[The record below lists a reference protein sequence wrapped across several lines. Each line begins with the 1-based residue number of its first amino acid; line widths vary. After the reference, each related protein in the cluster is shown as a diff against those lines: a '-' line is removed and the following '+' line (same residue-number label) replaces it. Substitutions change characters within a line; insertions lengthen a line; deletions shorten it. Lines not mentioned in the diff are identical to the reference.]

1 MCMSSCRQNI
11 LHISDISY
19 YFFSSQIISSPLP
32 PVSSPPPASKTKEGS
47 DGENLEVS
55 TELFKF
61 PIGEILPDK
70 HFMFAFKTLI
80 LINKLNITTLLNN
93 LFYDAC
99 L

>member
-1 MCMSSCRQNI
+1 M
-11 LHISDISY
+11 
-19 YFFSSQIISSPLP
+19 
-32 PVSSPPPASKTKEGS
+32 SSPPPAAKTKDSS

-55 TELFKF
+55 TKLFKF
-61 PIGEILPDK
+61 PTGAVLPDK
-70 HFMFAFKTLI
+70 HFMLVSKTLI